1 MQAAL
6 ITIGEE
12 LLIGQV
18 IDTNSAWLGQ
28 KLNELGIKVMKRVSV
43 PDNPDLIAQAFN
55 LCMSHY
61 DIIISTGGLG
71 PTSDDNTKEMLCKL
85 FDSELIEDR
94 ETVEHIKQFFANR
107 GLSLSEVNRRQGWVP
122 NKATI
127 MHNELGTAPGL
138 YFHEGKTHVFA
149 LPGVPFEMKN
159 LFENKVTT
167 HLKMYLAKGT
177 VIHETITVSGIGE
190 SFLSDKIRTWEENI
204 PEDISLAY
212 LPSPGLIRLRLSMS
226 INYEEKGR
234 TQLKKL
240 FQELRPQVEEF
251 FMSDRDER
259 AHETLFRTLKD
270 LNKTVSTAESCTG
283 GTLASLIT
291 SIAGSSTIFKGS
303 IVAYEN
309 AIKQNVLNVN
319 ASDLESHGAVSK
331 EVVEQMAANVR
342 KLMKTDYAIATS
354 GIAGPDGGT
363 DEKPVGFVWIAIA
376 WEGGVL
382 AKSFKFGKIREVN
395 IAPSFVHG
403 IKLFVKHIKKSKTR

>member
-1 MQAAL
+1 MKAAL

-28 KLNELGIKVMKRVSV
+28 KLNELGVKVMKRVSV

-55 LCMSHY
+55 LCMAQN

-85 FDSELIEDR
+85 FDSELIEDQD
-94 ETVEHIKQFFANR
+94 TIEHIRHFFADR
-107 GLSLSEVNRRQGWVP
+107 GLGLSEVNRKQGWVP
-122 NKATI
+122 DKATI

-138 YFHEGKTHVFA
+138 YFRKDKTHIFT

-159 LFENKVTT
+159 LFKKHIVNILNKQGSSKV
-167 HLKMYLAKGT
+167 
-177 VIHETITVSGIGE
+177 VVHETLTVSGIEE
-190 SFLSDKIRTWEENI
+190 SFLSDKIKKWEDDI
-204 PEDISLAY
+204 PEDTSLAY
-212 LPSPGLIRLRLSMS
+212 LPSPDLIRLRLSTS
-226 INYEEKGR
+226 ATNEESGR
-234 TQLKKL
+234 AKLKKL
-240 FQELRPQVEEF
+240 FAKLRPQVQEYY
-251 FMSDRDER
+251 MSDRDER

-283 GTLASLIT
+283 GTLASFIT
-291 SIAGSSTIFKGS
+291 SIAGSSTVFKGS
-303 IVAYEN
+303 VVAYEN
-309 AIKQNVLNVN
+309 SIKQNVLNVN
-319 ASDLESHGAVSK
+319 ADDLETHGAVSK

-342 KLMKTDYAIATS
+342 NLMKTDYAIATS

-363 DEKPVGFVWIAIA
+363 NEKPVGFVWIAIA

-382 AKSFKFGKIREVN
+382 AKSFQFGKLREVN
-395 IAPSFVHG
+395 IARSCVHG
-403 IKLFVKHIKKSKTR
+403 IHMLIKQMRDS

>member
-1 MQAAL
+1 MEAAL

-28 KLNELGIKVMKRVSV
+28 RLNELGIKVMKRVSV
-43 PDNPDLIAQAFN
+43 PDNPDLIAQAYN
-55 LCMSHY
+55 LCMSNY

-85 FDSELIEDR
+85 YDSKLIEDR
-94 ETVEHIKQFFANR
+94 ETVEHIKRFFADR
-107 GLSLSEVNRRQGWVP
+107 GLGLSEVNRRQGWVP
-122 NKATI
+122 DKATI

-177 VIHETITVSGIGE
+177 IIHETMTVSGIGE
-190 SFLSDKIRTWEENI
+190 SFLSDKIKEWEENI
-204 PEDISLAY
+204 PDDISLAY

-226 INYEEKGR
+226 TSNEESGR
-234 TQLKKL
+234 TQLRTL
-240 FQELRPQVEEF
+240 FLELRPQVEEF
-251 FMSDRDER
+251 YMSDRDER
-259 AHETLFRTLKD
+259 AHETLFRTLKE

-291 SIAGSSTIFKGS
+291 SIPGSSNIFKGS
-303 IVAYEN
+303 VVAYEN
-309 AIKQNVLNVN
+309 SIKQNVLKVN
-319 ASDLESHGAVSK
+319 ATDLENHGAVSR
-331 EVVEQMAANVR
+331 EVVEQMATNVR
-342 KLMKTDYAIATS
+342 KLMNTDYAIATS

-363 DEKPVGFVWIAIA
+363 DEKPVGFTWIAIA
-376 WEGGVL
+376 WEGGVQ
-382 AKSFKFGKIREVN
+382 AKLFKFGKLREVN
-395 IAPSFVHG
+395 IARSCVHG
-403 IKLFVKHIKKSKTR
+403 IHMLIKQIRNS